1 MMPIDVRALEIF
13 RAIADTGS
21 ATRAAERLHTTQP
34 SVTRAILAFEQAC
47 GFKLFER
54 SRYGMALTEPG
65 QVLLASVERNFAG
78 LRTIQNTIRELKAG
92 LHGALTAAAIPV
104 LAEAEFGAL
113 VGTFMKQH
121 PQVRA
126 DLRVTAPDL
135 VLKDIITGEVDFGAV
150 IGPPPPGI
158 DLATLPIG
166 RRTMGLAVAPGHR
179 LAGRASVHFRELEGL
194 PFVLTVRSHNSSVA
208 VEAMM
213 REFRVQPSIV
223 HEAGTQR
230 TAAELVRNSDA
241 VGFLDDEIIA
251 TLPRGSVAAI
261 ALEPEVAWPINLLY
275 RRDRKP
281 SPVFAAF
288 LGWLEGRGRV
298 RDGGPVPAR
307 AGTADA

>member
-1 MMPIDVRALEIF
+1 MIPIDVRALEIF

-34 SVTRAILAFEQAC
+34 SVTRTILAFEAAC

-54 SRYGMALTEPG
+54 NRYGMALTEQG
-65 QVLLASVERNFAG
+65 RVLLESVERNFAG
-78 LRTIQNTIRELKAG
+78 LRTIQRTIRELKAG

-104 LAEAEFGAL
+104 LAEGEFGAL
-113 VGTFMKQH
+113 IGSFMHGH

-126 DLRVTAPDL
+126 DLRVSAPDL

-150 IGPPPPGI
+150 IGPAPPGI
-158 DLATLPIG
+158 DLVTLPIG
-166 RRTMGLAVAPGHR
+166 RRTMGVAVAPDHA
-179 LAGRASVHFRELEGL
+179 LAARGRVHFRELDGL

-213 REFRVQPSIV
+213 SEFRVQPSMI

-230 TAAELVRNSDA
+230 TAAELVRHSDA
-241 VGFLDDEIIA
+241 VAFLDYEIIT
-251 TLPRGSVAAI
+251 TLPSDSIAAL
-261 ALEPEVAWPINLLY
+261 ALEPEVSWPINLLY

-281 SPVFAAF
+281 SPVFAA
-288 LGWLEGRGRV
+288 LLKWLEGREV
-298 RDGGPVPAR
+298 
-307 AGTADA
+307 